1 MYRIIKV
8 ADGAEVGITEAV
20 NYIKIGS
27 SGSLTTATK
36 NDAVGIAFDSIPY
49 NLVGHDEIEGA
60 ETVVV
65 SEIDG
70 GTAVSHQQSAINEK
84 VRVVSNGIFN

>member
-36 NDAVGIAFDSIPY
+36 NDAVGIAFDSTPY

-70 GTAVSHQQSAINEK
+70 GVTVNSISNAVNILLGVNE
-84 VRVVSNGIFN
+84 

>member
-8 ADGAEVGITEAV
+8 SDGTEIGVTDTIEFIRYGNSGCFVPADQKHAIGVAV
-20 NYIKIGS
+20 NS
-27 SGSLTTATK
+27 
-36 NDAVGIAFDSIPY
+36 VPY

-70 GTAVSHQQSAINEK
+70 GAALAKQGSLVDDLILSALGVQN
-84 VRVVSNGIFN
+84 

>member
-8 ADGAEVGITEAV
+8 ADGVEIGLRAAV
-20 NYIKIGS
+20 NHLKVRS
-27 SGSLTTATK
+27 SASLTTATK

-70 GTAVSHQQSAINEK
+70 GTAVSHQQSAINEMIQTILE
-84 VRVVSNGIFN
+84 G

>member
-27 SGSLTTATK
+27 SGSFATATK
-36 NDAVGIAFDSIPY
+36 
-49 NLVGHDEIEGA
+49 
-60 ETVVV
+60 
-65 SEIDG
+65 
-70 GTAVSHQQSAINEK
+70 K
-84 VRVVSNGIFN
+84 